1 MSNEELAVLIQR
13 GQQGRLPELWQQVER
28 FVRWKADKLAG
39 KLNGRCGITAEDL
52 YQCGYL
58 ALVSAVQSFCIEKE
72 SSFIGWLDFYLKREY
87 AALGGWLT
95 ERQKNDPLN
104 NAVSLDVPVDAENED
119 SSTLGEL
126 QSDPI
131 AEEAFLDIEEQDRIQ
146 RLHSVIEALLQEI
159 PQLQADVIRLRFY
172 HNMPLQEIGAT
183 LGISTDKAR
192 QTETKT
198 LRTLRQ
204 ARYCQELRRHW
215 ETA

>member
-1 MSNEELAVLIQR
+1 MTNEELAVLIQS
-13 GQQGRLPELWQQVER
+13 GRRDLLPELWQQVER

-72 SSFIGWLDFYLKREY
+72 GSFLGWFDFYLKKEY

-126 QSDPI
+126 QSDPV

-146 RLHSVIEALLQEI
+146 RLHSVIEGLLQEM
-159 PQLQADVIRLRFY
+159 PDQQADIIRLRFY
-172 HNMPLQEIGAT
+172 HSLPLKETGAA
-183 LGISTDKAR
+183 LGMSTDLARSMEAKA
-192 QTETKT
+192 
-198 LRTLRQ
+198 LRFFRSSRCCRELRQ
-204 ARYCQELRRHW
+204 HW
-215 ETA
+215 G